1 LRPAQAN
8 LLKISNTKNRAG
20 GVAQMAE
27 HLPSKVQI
35 PVPPKKKKKIGLG
48 LWLKKTWLASV
59 RPLVRSHTNAR
70 LTLILPYS

>member
-35 PVPPKKKKKIGLG
+35 PVPPKKKKKNWSGVVAQ
-48 LWLKKTWLASV
+48 KDLASKCEAI
-59 RPLVRSHTNAR
+59 S
-70 LTLILPYS
+70 